1 MTHKQLRAQY
11 TQEFKVEAPG
21 ATLLTSHDSF
31 TRYLPVHSHGF
42 SHATVPGQL
51 LRAGQAEG
59 HGLRAPGFIGQEAVQ
74 LCLQF
79 IQVVGVRHQGSATGH
94 LGHT

>member
-1 MTHKQLRAQY
+1 MTHKQVREQY

-74 LCLQF
+74 LCSQL
-79 IQVVGVRHQGSATGH
+79 IRIVGVRQQGSAAGH
-94 LGHT
+94 LGHA